1 MDTTSDYAA
10 RLARVQSG
18 GLGCSRTIFVGL
30 DEAYYIPARDK
41 PKARAADSFLIN
53 LAYPLSFVLAVCLGL
68 IADAAGRLLRFG
80 LMPQFKPEAATE
92 MLINA
97 GFGLA
102 LGLLLAN
109 LCHLKTT
116 QHRVLLVIGVLVGGM
131 TFHNLV
137 HAAPQIFERLFSPL
151 WVAEVLRST
160 EPHSLLVRGISFVLK
175 G

>member
-1 MDTTSDYAA
+1 MDATSDYAA

-18 GLGCSRTIFVGL
+18 GLGCSRTIFVGV
-30 DEAYYIPARDK
+30 DEAYYIPTRDRPK
-41 PKARAADSFLIN
+41 PRAAGSLLVN
-53 LAYPLSFVLAVCLGL
+53 LAYPLSFVLAICLGL
-68 IADAAGRLLRFG
+68 ISDAAGRLLRFG
-80 LMPQFKPEAATE
+80 LMPQLRPEAASE

-97 GFGLA
+97 GLGLA
-102 LGLLLAN
+102 IGLLLAI
-109 LCHLKTT
+109 LCRLKTT

-137 HAAPQIFERLFSPL
+137 HAAPRLFDLLFSPL

-160 EPHSLLVRGISFVLK
+160 EPHSLLLRGISFVLK